1 MTCMLHRLPPDFVAR
16 TREEALKILK
26 DKDSDPRLRLTV
38 WKWLKDE
45 KQSRQVSA

>member
-16 TREEALKILK
+16 TKDEAKKILE
-26 DKDSDPRLRLTV
+26 DRDSDPRTRKLA
-38 WKWLKDE
+38 WNWLKDE